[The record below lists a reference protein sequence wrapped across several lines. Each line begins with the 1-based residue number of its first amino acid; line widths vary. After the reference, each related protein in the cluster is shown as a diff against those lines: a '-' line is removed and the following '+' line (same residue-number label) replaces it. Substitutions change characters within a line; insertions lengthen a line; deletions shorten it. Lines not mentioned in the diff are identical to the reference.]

1 MDSNHFYYAPAAYPC
16 LKKFQV
22 SPFDKLRAGVSNS
35 KFVST
40 RNFPLFYYS
49 LSNKLYERFVV
60 VIVYSYACF
69 ILILSL

>member
-22 SPFDKLRAGVSNS
+22 QSF
-35 KFVST
+35 KFQVVLIPQT
-40 RNFPLFYYS
+40 FPLFYYS